1 MSTKAYFSNRI
12 YKNTLSNSVV
22 EAIRDSLSRFNRAKQ
37 LVLNTLVKEKRSGQ
51 NRREK
56 SIHLHVK
63 EKYQLDDYYA
73 NSAVQA
79 ANAQLK
85 SLDELK
91 KIYIENKSAQIRS
104 IKRKLKQE
112 RSRLTTLRKIKTS

>member
-1 MSTKAYFSNRI
+1 MTTKAFFSNRI
-12 YKNTLSNSVV
+12 YKNTLSNKFVD
-22 EAIRDSLSRFNRAKQ
+22 AIHDALFRFNRAKQ
-37 LVLNTLVKEKRSGQ
+37 FVLNTLVKEKRSGKSK
-51 NRREK
+51 REK

-63 EKYQLDDYYA
+63 ENYQLDDYYA

-91 KIYIENKSAQIRS
+91 KS
-104 IKRKLKQE
+104 IP
-112 RSRLTTLRKIKTS
+112 KIKQFKSILSNGN

>member
-37 LVLNTLVKEKRSGQ
+37 FVLNTLVKEKRSGQ
-51 NRREK
+51 SRREK
-56 SIHLHVK
+56 SIHVHVK

-79 ANAQLK
+79 AKAQLK

-91 KIYIENKSAQIRS
+91 KSISKISQHKSVPS
-104 IKRKLKQE
+104 NGN
-112 RSRLTTLRKIKTS
+112 